1 MSGNTTRTLNV
12 AGGNL
17 FAIASAQL
25 GDATQ
30 WYTIAQARIAA
41 FQPTPL
47 PIAQQ
52 LALFDPWLQG
62 VMTLTLPSPLAF
74 GGGTDGI
81 LGA

>member
-1 MSGNTTRTLNV
+1 MSTTRTLNV

-17 FAIASAQL
+17 FAIAAAQL

-30 WYTIAQARIAA
+30 WYTIAQLRIAA
-41 FQPTPL
+41 FQPAPL
-47 PIAQQ
+47 PVAEQ

-62 VMTLTLPSPLAF
+62 TVTLTIPAPLAF
-74 GGGTDGI
+74 GGGTDGV

>member
-1 MSGNTTRTLNV
+1 MSASTTRTLQV

-17 FAIASAQL
+17 FAISAAQQ

-30 WYTIAQARIAA
+30 WYTIAQARLAV

-52 LALFDPWLQG
+52 LALWDAWIQG
-62 VMTLTLPSPLAF
+62 AASLTIPTPLPF
-74 GGGTDGI
+74 GGGTDGV
-81 LGA
+81 LGV